1 MGPDG
6 VGLKHHAELALL
18 RRDPSGRAIRR
29 NDFAVDAHLAAVGNF
44 QPGDAAQ
51 QCGFSR
57 TAGTDD
63 DEQLALGDFQV
74 ERLDRGD
81 HAVADGE
88 PFVQAAD
95 GNHRIV
101 VCAISELGSGL
112 AQDGSVW
119 FWVSSSGFRVEPET
133 QNPKRNFQ

>member
-1 MGPDG
+1 MTRLATSLLANALRALGQRQGDVLRDRKMRPDG

-29 NDFAVDAHLAAVGNF
+29 NDLAVDANLAAVGNF
-44 QPGDAAQ
+44 QAGDAAQ
-51 QCGFSR
+51 QGGFPR
-57 TAGTDD
+57 TAGADD

-95 GNHRIV
+95 GNHRMCNLCDRWI
-101 VCAISELGSGL
+101 
-112 AQDGSVW
+112 
-119 FWVSSSGFRVEPET
+119 
-133 QNPKRNFQ
+133 